1 MGNASRTRGY
11 RTGEARYA
19 DNHSSPAASR
29 PSHVNGTPGAVL
41 ASDESFSSSGRRRPK
56 YPRATHT
63 DISAMRAGSF
73 LLMTTPLN
81 NGGIAP
87 ICRVMLFRLLA
98 HGTRRACRGE
108 SHRIS
113 RRSIWMDDGR
123 GGNGPGT
130 RFGHPKM
137 PCPLGGGSEKKEGTD
152 VAPVPQVSER
162 AFPAR
167 TNRHRVR
174 RCPAALVAKGNPKE
188 AVRLIRVDVSS

>member
-1 MGNASRTRGY
+1 MPLELAGIGQAKHDMPTITQVQLLRARRTLTAPQGRCW
-11 RTGEARYA
+11 RPM
-19 DNHSSPAASR
+19 NHSLLRADDAQNIR
-29 PSHVNGTPGAVL
+29 ERRTPI
-41 ASDESFSSSGRRRPK
+41 S
-56 YPRATHT
+56 
-63 DISAMRAGSF
+63 SAMRAGSF